1 MPSPMSVRS
10 MEGLKTGS
18 GLQPCTATP
27 TFVLFA
33 QGTSI
38 LCLLYD
44 SLALERRFEG
54 HVEDITLIVADNT
67 SEDGVGRI
75 VSVDAS
81 KRAIVWDSHTGDE
94 LARYDA
100 FAEIKVVAWMKNG
113 NLAFGGFSSCC
124 NAACGELFQKI
135 IPWVTWGVC

>member
-1 MPSPMSVRS
+1 M
-10 MEGLKTGS
+10 
-18 GLQPCTATP
+18 
-27 TFVLFA
+27 
-33 QGTSI
+33 
-38 LCLLYD
+38 
-44 SLALERRFEG
+44 
-54 HVEDITLIVADNT
+54 EDITLIVADNT

-124 NAACGELFQKI
+124 NATCGESSQR
-135 IPWVTWGVC
+135 